1 MNWLLLLFEYKG
13 KGSPY
18 SIAERRVPELI
29 PVLGSLPAGDM
40 SHKPGDRLPLLS
52 DRPTVTLTTLQRV
65 ATNFVAHTISVNSLP
80 KTVTR
85 QRRGCN
91 LNPSPS
97 ASESSMLTTRLLSHL
112 SIWTC
117 SNVSVL

>member
-1 MNWLLLLFEYKG
+1 LNWLLLLFEYKG

-29 PVLGSLPAGDM
+29 PVFGSPVM
-40 SHKPGDRLPLLS
+40 SVINPDDRLPLLS
-52 DRPTVTLTTLQRV
+52 DRPTVTLTTLKRV
-65 ATNFVAHTISVNSLP
+65 ATNFVAHTIGVNSLP

-97 ASESSMLTTRLLSHL
+97 SSESSMLTTRLLSHL